1 MSRSVNQRFPSG
13 PVVIPLGPL
22 PGVGIANSASIAP
35 AGLIWPIWLPAGP
48 AAMLAGALPAV
59 VTAKSIKAPSTVI
72 RPILLAAYSVN
83 HTFLS
88 GPAAMPAGVL
98 PTGNSVM
105 IPVVGLICPI
115 LLPSCSANHRF
126 LSEPATIA
134 VGPAPADGSENS
146 VIVGVVVA
154 LPGV

>member
-35 AGLIWPIWLPAGP
+35 AGLIWPIWLPTSSVNQRLPSGP

-115 LLPSCSANHRF
+115 LSPLCDSANRR
-126 LSEPATIA
+126 LSAPAA
-134 VGPAPADGSENS
+134 VAAGAAPADVGDTA
-146 VIVGVVVA
+146 VIV
-154 LPGV
+154 